1 MDTIPVRLIVLVLGM
16 IIGAMGFV
24 GLIMALLFLTT

>member
-24 GLIMALLFLTT
+24 GLIMTLFFLVT